1 MKKGLKFLGILLF
14 LLQGYVLF
22 AQQPSELPNK
32 KVEFALFVS
41 PTCVHCNKLK
51 QEYWGKLKQKYKDK
65 VHFTEYDLSQAG
77 NHMIFMQ
84 TAEAYGIP
92 KENLGYP
99 AAAVGSTFLVGYPT
113 QIGVYSE
120 NAIEKAILLNEQ
132 TIVRRESNTQEQV
145 ENAFRQ
151 ITFWAIIGAGLV
163 DGINPCA
170 FAVIVF
176 FISFLTVYKYTR
188 REIIVVGV
196 SYCVAVFL
204 AYLLLGVGV
213 FKFLYA
219 MRGFSYVIK
228 GFYIVT
234 AGLCLLFFVA
244 ALYDFVLYRKTK
256 KADGMLLQLPLGLKT
271 RIHKIMGFFLRDK
284 RKSTFRLILAALAVG
299 FGVSLVEAVCT
310 GQVYV
315 PTCVLI
321 MQNPTFR
328 AQAIFYLVLYNL
340 MFVVPLIVVFVLA
353 LLGCES
359 KAFSDFLKKH
369 LGLAKIC
376 LCLVFLGL
384 FLLLVGNI

>member
-1 MKKGLKFLGILLF
+1 MRKILLP
-14 LLQGYVLF
+14 LLGVLVCVLSPVLAV
-22 AQQPSELPNK
+22 AQPVAEPQ
-32 KVEFALFVS
+32 VEFALFVS

-51 QEYWGKLKQKYKDK
+51 QEYWGQLKEKYKNA
-65 VHFTEYDLSQAG
+65 VHFTEYDITQDG
-77 NHMIFMQ
+77 NHLIFMQ
-84 TAEAYGIP
+84 TAQAYGVAE
-92 KENLGYP
+92 KDLGYP
-99 AAAVGSTFLVGYPT
+99 AAAVGSTFLMGYPT
-113 QIGVYSE
+113 QIGTYAE
-120 NAIEKAILLNEQ
+120 NAIEKALLLHEK
-132 TIVRRESNTQEQV
+132 TPVAVTAATQQQAQA
-145 ENAFRQ
+145 AFEK
-151 ITFWAIIGAGLV
+151 ITFWAIVGAGLV

-188 REIIVVGV
+188 REIVIVGV

-219 MRGFSYVIK
+219 LRGFTYVIK

-234 AGLCLLFFVA
+234 AGLCLLFFLA
-244 ALYDFVLYRKTK
+244 ALYDFWLYKKTK
-256 KADGMLLQLPLGLKT
+256 KADGMLLQLPLSLKT
-271 RIHKIMGFFLRDK
+271 RIHKIMGFFLRNK
-284 RKSTFRLILAALAVG
+284 QKNALRLTLAALAVG

-321 MQNPTFR
+321 MQNPAFR

-340 MFVVPLIVVFVLA
+340 MFIVPLVVVFVLA
-353 LLGCES
+353 LLGYES
-359 KAFSDFLKKH
+359 KLFNDFLKKH
-369 LGLAKIC
+369 LAWAKLC

-384 FLLLVGNI
+384 FCLLLGNI